1 MYVCMY
7 VYLYVMVCM
16 HVRLYVHML
25 VCMYVCMYAYACMHA
40 SMYVC
45 MDVWIY
51 VVFCDSPT
59 VEKNS
64 SPEKKKQNTRWR
76 SKVISSRAAER
87 MELLGAEL
95 SPTLRSGWARSVK
108 TLVLVLK
115 CLRNWLKKL
124 VLA

>member
-1 MYVCMY
+1 MYSPP
-7 VYLYVMVCM
+7 LS
-16 HVRLYVHML
+16 RSML
-25 VCMYVCMYAYACMHA
+25 GDFLE
-40 SMYVC
+40 S
-45 MDVWIY
+45 
-51 VVFCDSPT
+51 FQRDSPT
-59 VEKNS
+59 VGKNS

-95 SPTLRSGWARSVK
+95 CPTLRSGWARSVK

-124 VLA
+124 VLP